1 MFRVLLHVKI
11 SSHCFSFVGDPQDDP
26 SWPVQIREKI
36 GKHSL
41 ESASNGYDTHY
52 RECLSSCRTICFKI
66 QMNVFCSSMQMCV
79 SSQNHSYLFVCLQC
93 WGQQWVFLYSDSD
106 CDFACLQEYIC
117 PRCDSGFIEEVT
129 EDSRW
134 AALPHSLFP
143 MACCNSCTARL
154 PWRLFSVP
162 SGVCK

>member
-93 WGQQWVFLYSDSD
+93 WGQQWD
-106 CDFACLQEYIC
+106 
-117 PRCDSGFIEEVT
+117 
-129 EDSRW
+129 
-134 AALPHSLFP
+134 
-143 MACCNSCTARL
+143 
-154 PWRLFSVP
+154 FSVFWFWLCFCLP
-162 SGVCK
+162 SGVYLSQMWLGLHRGGYRRLQVSCTSSFIVSYGML